1 MMATL
6 VMTACSSDN
15 DITEAPVA
23 PSTSKI
29 IPYTVTVGD
38 NNKTTRATV
47 AEDNST
53 LRFATGD
60 KLYITGTDIQ
70 GVLDL
75 QSGDDGKTT
84 GATFSGELT
93 YTGEGSPADNLELTA
108 TLVGTANKGV
118 QITNGVVTNMTY
130 PSTFYC
136 ASVNDAVQLY
146 SNLTGTSTY
155 GTKAFTLTQQ
165 TAILNFEITFEDGTT
180 SGTNLSAVVSNGG
193 STICTTNVTTV
204 SKDEKVVA
212 KFVLPIAAGTT
223 LSNAT
228 VTMGSKAAI
237 AFGAS
242 QTLAGKVY
250 NITRSAASE
259 PASNI
264 INLST
269 LTADCEAKDGAI
281 LTGTTSTYKVTI
293 AAGATVTLDNA
304 TISSENDF
312 CIKCEGDATIILK
325 DGTENTLTSTANE
338 LSSTSGG
345 YPALWVGDAGT
356 TLTIQ
361 GNTGKL
367 NVTSGDFCAGI
378 GGGFYNTSRTC
389 GNIRIEGG
397 EITAQGGQGGAGIG
411 ADCVAFCGDITITG
425 GTITVIGGDDAAGIG
440 SGDGAEDSNS
450 HLSRCGDILIS
461 GGTIIATGKGQAAG
475 IGCGRGADCGTIT
488 ITGDLTE
495 VTATKGSAASDNTNS
510 IGAGS
515 GGCTCG
521 TVTIDS
527 SANVTQN

>member
-165 TAILNFEITFEDGTT
+165 TAFLNFEITFEDGTT

-193 STICTTNVTTV
+193 STIYTTNVTTV

-250 NITRSAASE
+250 NITRSAAPE
-259 PASNI
+259 PAGSTVD
-264 INLST
+264 LST
-269 LTADCEAKDGAI
+269 LTEYEAKDGDV
-281 LTGTTSTYKVTI
+281 LTGSTSCKVTI
-293 AAGATVTLDNA
+293 PDGFTVTLDGVS
-304 TISSENDF
+304 ISSVSDY
-312 CIKCEGDATIILK
+312 CIKCAGDATIILA
-325 DGTENTLTSTANE
+325 DGSTNS
-338 LSSTSGG
+338 LSSTSEG
-345 YPALWVGDAGT
+345 YPALWAGDAGT

-378 GGGFYNTSRTC
+378 GGGFYNTSSTC

-397 EITAQGGQGGAGIG
+397 EITAQGGDGGAGIG
-411 ADCVAFCGDITITG
+411 ADNFASCGNIIITG
-425 GTITVIGGDDAAGIG
+425 GTITATGGNEAAGIG
-440 SGDGAEDSNS
+440 SAVGDDGDVPHQSG
-450 HLSRCGDILIS
+450 CGNIDIS
-461 GGTIIATGKGQAAG
+461 GGTIFATGGEQAAG
-475 IGCGRGADCGTIT
+475 IGCGLGADCGTIT
-488 ITGDLTE
+488 IAAGVT
-495 VTATKGSAASDNTNS
+495 VTATKGSFAPNS

-515 GGCTCG
+515 GYSTC
-521 TVTIDS
+521 VEVIIDS

>member
-118 QITNGVVTNMTY
+118 QITNGVVTSMTY

-165 TAILNFEITFEDGTT
+165 TAFLNFEITFEDGTT

-193 STICTTNVTTV
+193 STIYTTNVTTV

-250 NITRSAASE
+250 NITRSVASE

-264 INLST
+264 INLSE

-281 LTGTTSTYKVTI
+281 LMGTTLTYKVTI

-304 TISSENDF
+304 NISGGSY
-312 CIKCEGDATIILK
+312 CIRCLGNATIVLK
-325 DGTENTLTSTANE
+325 DGTTNTLTST
-338 LSSTSGG
+338 SQD
-345 YPALWVGDAGT
+345 YPALWAGDAGT

-378 GGGFYNTSRTC
+378 GGGFYNTSSTC

-397 EITAQGGQGGAGIG
+397 DITVQGGDGGAGIG
-411 ADCVAFCGDITITG
+411 ADNFASCGNIIITG
-425 GTITVIGGDDAAGIG
+425 GTITATGGNEAAGIG
-440 SGDGAEDSNS
+440 SAVGDDGDVPHQSG
-450 HLSRCGDILIS
+450 CGNIDIS
-461 GGTIIATGKGQAAG
+461 GGTIFATGGEQAAG
-475 IGCGRGADCGTIT
+475 IGCGLGADCGTIT
-488 ITGDLTE
+488 IAAGVT
-495 VTATKGSAASDNTNS
+495 VTATKGSFAPNS

-515 GGCTCG
+515 SYSTCG
-521 TVTIDS
+521 TITIGDTTYPNGITES
-527 SANVTQN
+527 PFIYSQP